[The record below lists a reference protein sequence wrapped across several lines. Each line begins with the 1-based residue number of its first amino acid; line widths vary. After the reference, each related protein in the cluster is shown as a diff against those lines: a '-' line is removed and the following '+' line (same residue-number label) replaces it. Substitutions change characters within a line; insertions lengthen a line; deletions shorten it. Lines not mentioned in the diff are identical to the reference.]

1 MLSADGPDSL
11 NLYCFCNFYNPN
23 CILMTDEKKTRE
35 LPDPYSGL
43 VEKCLKQ
50 DRRAQRE
57 LYEKLSE
64 RMFPVCL
71 RYMGE
76 REKAK
81 DVLHD
86 GFITLFSKLGDF
98 RGDGMFEGW
107 ARRIFVTTCLMQIR
121 KTDIL
126 KKAVQIDGEIPAAS
140 EVLEIS
146 PEETAKLDA
155 DNLMELIVSMPDGF
169 RAVFNLYAIEGFSHK
184 EISKMLGLSEGGCRS
199 QLSRARVWLQERIK
213 KFDSSKK

>member
-1 MLSADGPDSL
+1 MS
-11 NLYCFCNFYNPN
+11 
-23 CILMTDEKKTRE
+23 DEKKTRE

-43 VEKCLKQ
+43 IEKCLKH

-57 LYEKLSE
+57 LYEKLSQ

-86 GFITLFSKLGDF
+86 GFITLFSKLGDY
-98 RGDGMFEGW
+98 RGEGVFEGW
-107 ARRIFVTTCLMQIR
+107 ARRIFVTACLMQIR

-126 KKAVQIDGEIPAAS
+126 SKAVQIDGETVPAT
-140 EVLEIS
+140 EFLEIT
-146 PEETAKLDA
+146 PQETAQLDA
-155 DNLMELIVSMPDGF
+155 DRLMELIVSMPDGF
-169 RAVFNLYAIEGFSHK
+169 RTVFNLYAIEGYSHK
-184 EISKMLGLSEGGCRS
+184 EISKMLNLSEGGCRS
-199 QLSRARVWLQERIK
+199 QLSRARTWLQEKLK
-213 KFDSSKK
+213 KSDVSKK